1 MRSMAIMNTKMSK
14 YLSRKIKFIT
24 VFAMTAVVFI
34 HSYNF
39 SDSFLSPD
47 TRIAEGFNGAAMFEY
62 FFSNSLLRFAVP
74 MFFALSGFLFFFNYQ
89 NTLKGYLK
97 KLKKRAYSLL
107 LPYVIWVV
115 LSGAFLTLLA
125 QVPFFQGLD
134 IVKEKAFAPT
144 QFYYYFLSP
153 ASFPLW
159 FVQQLMI
166 FVILAPLIYV
176 LVKYTRGIILVPLG
190 ALWAIDFCYIINFSG
205 LFALSVGAAFAIFA
219 KSRKFTWHDNRML
232 TVVFSLIWI
241 GISLA
246 HTFIAALGG
255 KDTYITVIMYALYKL
270 NEVIGVIAM
279 WLIFDHIAKRITDKK
294 GFIIAATHLFFV
306 YAMHEPLLHLCFQ
319 TALKQGA
326 SIPAHIALFICL
338 PISVGAV
345 CIGVSMAFRKNF
357 RKAHKLFTGG
367 R

>member
-1 MRSMAIMNTKMSK
+1 
-14 YLSRKIKFIT
+14 
-24 VFAMTAVVFI
+24 
-34 HSYNF
+34 
-39 SDSFLSPD
+39 
-47 TRIAEGFNGAAMFEY
+47 
-62 FFSNSLLRFAVP
+62 
-74 MFFALSGFLFFFNYQ
+74 
-89 NTLKGYLK
+89 
-97 KLKKRAYSLL
+97 
-107 LPYVIWVV
+107 
-115 LSGAFLTLLA
+115 
-125 QVPFFQGLD
+125 
-134 IVKEKAFAPT
+134 
-144 QFYYYFLSP
+144 
-153 ASFPLW
+153 
-159 FVQQLMI
+159 
-166 FVILAPLIYV
+166 
-176 LVKYTRGIILVPLG
+176 
-190 ALWAIDFCYIINFSG
+190 
-205 LFALSVGAAFAIFA
+205 
-219 KSRKFTWHDNRML
+219 ML

-319 TALKQGA
+319 TALKHGA